1 MPTSPT
7 RHQKVK
13 AKRLRADSRTRKGMA
28 TVREARAG
36 YTFAGTRG
44 DGEPVT
50 VTLCESG
57 QWHNRIG
64 DRSEGTASGTQWYI
78 RSLTYKNSR
87 NWVTQVGANRN
98 REDGGWRVGFAR
110 QGDAF
115 QFGIAS
121 FDSVTHLGP
130 VTRSP
135 DQTVCQSGS

>member
-13 AKRLRADSRTRKGMA
+13 AKRLRAKYRTCNHTA
-28 TVREARAG
+28 TVREALAG

-64 DRSEGTASGTQWYI
+64 DRSGGTASGTQWYI
-78 RSLTYKNSR
+78 RNLAYENSK

-98 REDGGWRVGFAR
+98 REDGGWSVGLAR

-121 FDSVTHLGP
+121 FDGVTHLGP
-130 VTRSP
+130 VTRSL
-135 DQTVCQSGS
+135 DQTECQAGS